1 MQHEPELNDLAALAE
16 GRLTGADRDRTLAH
30 VAECR
35 ECRDVLAL
43 LARRAS
49 APSSAAWWQRPAVWM
64 PVAAMLAVASVAVL
78 LVRGPGGATLSD
90 GGPPDSGSTR
100 PAGDRALPAP
110 PANPA
115 PPVAPDATPTPPPP
129 PASDDLLRRRSSTRQ
144 VDGKAFQLVAGEW
157 IDSSYDPAALLPV
170 VEINT
175 PSARRELL
183 TRVPALEPFAALG
196 DRVIVVF
203 QENVYRFDTEQR

>member
-35 ECRDVLAL
+35 ECRDVLSL

-78 LVRGPGGATLSD
+78 LVRGPGRTAFSD
-90 GGPPDSGSTR
+90 GGPADSGSAP

-110 PANPA
+110 PSTPA
-115 PPVAPDATPTPPPP
+115 PPVAPGATPTT
-129 PASDDLLRRRSSTRQ
+129 PAASMPDDLLRRRSSTRQ

-170 VEINT
+170 IEVDT

-183 TRVPALEPFAALG
+183 ARLPALEPFAALG

-203 QENVYRFDTEQR
+203 QGNVYRFSN